1 MSSRQQILERIRAV
15 RQTEQKLPDN
25 LPDRILPLE
34 ELRERF
40 IVSCSITGTGVHVLS
55 SMEEATFLFMQK
67 AGSCSFYI
75 GPGLPGNNSIEDPV
89 RTDYALLKGDFGVA
103 ENNAIWLQESS
114 MGDRVIPFASL
125 HLYLLVSEE
134 DLVADMHEAYHN
146 DLIFKEGFGVFIAG
160 PSKTADIEQS
170 LVIGAHGPLSLD
182 IVLITNL

>member
-15 RQTEQKLPDN
+15 RQNEQKLPDE
-25 LPDRILPLE
+25 LPKRMLPLE

-89 RTDYALLKGDFGVA
+89 RTDYAILKGEFGVA
-103 ENNAIWLQESS
+103 ENNAVWLKESS

-125 HLYLLVSEE
+125 HLYLLVSEK
-134 DLVADMHEAYHN
+134 DLVADMHEAYHK
-146 DLIFKEGFGVFIAG
+146 DLIFQEGFGVFIAG

-182 IVLITNL
+182 ILLITNH